1 MGAIFEPEKYN
12 ERKGIM
18 NLTRNQEKVLASQK
32 HLSITANA
40 GSGKTTVLIEKYIRV
55 LDEIVKGYSLDKI
68 ADAVKSVV
76 VITFT
81 EKAASELKERVTLA
95 IERRI
100 ENARAERRWEDLKKL
115 EEVRDAMPSAI
126 VGTIHSFCAR
136 ILREFAVTAGVD
148 ANFEILEGAERN
160 QAIGLIIERKIKDVF
175 KREDEKAKKLFE
187 IVKKLKIG
195 AFYSLVEDMISS
207 REIIEKIK
215 RDIYSKGDDEIISYW
230 QGKIFKYVEDVFKG
244 SQMVKVL
251 RGLVG
256 HIFAGDEKAI
266 IAGLFESSLQS
277 GDVSRAYRYFC
288 DFVGDI
294 FTVKGELSSKYKKEI
309 ERKPEQVQRQIYKEI
324 ELVRKVFWDIKDLNL
339 DTFDL
344 YLDDHRQYVEYAR
357 LLLSL
362 YDEINDEYEN
372 FKIMNGYLDFE
383 DLQLKVSKLLDVQ
396 EVQDELAQRFR
407 YIMIDEYQ
415 DTNYL
420 QYEIVKKLIGDFS
433 GRTKLFVVGD
443 EKQSIYGFRGSNVEV
458 FDITANEICLSGDG
472 EKIMLDESFRLL
484 RGIAGFVNVVF
495 EKIMGERISIYEVSY
510 SPIVVGRDVDD
521 DGRVEILL
529 VKDEDERGDEGRLKE
544 ARFVA
549 KRILALLQ
557 DESAYVYRD
566 GVRQGIKP
574 RDIAVLIRNRNILKP
589 IESAFIELG
598 IPYIVSSGIG
608 FYQTQEIYDFI
619 NYLKFLVNTNDDVAL
634 VGILRSPFFGIS
646 DVEIFRVSVYG
657 RGESFWDKVR
667 SFATRVDEPLP
678 SEGLKRA
685 VNLLEEDLKVANK
698 VSIPSLIQR
707 IILNTSYNGSVLPMR
722 RGEQIV
728 ANVQKLIDV
737 AREFESRGLNNLYDF
752 VEQLRV
758 LSGEYFREGQASVEP
773 GIDAVQI
780 MTIHAAK
787 GLEFP
792 VVVLPFLGEEV
803 KKKKGRNFNFDV
815 DYGIGFNYEEVKN
828 LPISVVHRL
837 IREHKEIAEEK
848 RVLYVGMTR
857 ARDVLILSGVYDEG
871 SKETYLNWILNAL
884 DIKGKED
891 IINDFEVET
900 KLMFKGKTEPQDY
913 NVKVKIFRYG
923 CDFVED
929 VFYSPGVRVDVGI
942 DEGKIFIK
950 PLESKPYGEF
960 FSATQLQ
967 TFALCPMKFYLK
979 FRLGL
984 PEPKREFVF
993 DEVFEDITALPY
1005 EDDFK
1010 DEIVGTVKGRIVHQ
1024 VLEKLKVGIDD
1035 GRLIELVR
1043 SVIYQNGIS
1052 SEKKSK
1058 ALEEFVFDEVK
1069 RVLNSGFGRR
1079 IFSADEHHSEYG
1091 ISMKFGDSYL
1101 MGRIDRM
1108 YKVDGQWEIVDFKTD
1123 DVSIVEIQEKR
1134 VEYEVQL
1141 GVYAYLLSRIYPHQ
1155 ESFRSYILFTKFPDS
1170 PIEVLHTYETLGEFK
1185 VKIEDMISQIKRID
1199 LDVRSSISS
1208 DFKEHCKIC
1217 GYFVNGRC
1225 IGREL

>member
-1 MGAIFEPEKYN
+1 
-12 ERKGIM
+12 M
-18 NLTRNQEKVLASQK
+18 NLTRNQEKVLESQK

-55 LDEIVKGYSLDKI
+55 LDDIVKGFSLEKI

-95 IERRI
+95 IERRV
-100 ENARAERRWEDLKKL
+100 EVARAERKWTELKKL

-126 VGTIHSFCAR
+126 IGTIHSFCAR

-160 QAIGLIIERKIKDVF
+160 QVIDVIIDKKIKDVF
-175 KREDEKAKKLFE
+175 RRDDERSRKLFE

-195 AFYSLVEDMISS
+195 AFYSLIEDMISS

-215 RDIYSKGDDEIISYW
+215 RDIYSKSDDEIIHFW
-230 QGKIFKYVEDVFKG
+230 REKIFKYVENVFKG
-244 SQMVKVL
+244 SQMIKVL

-256 HIFAGDEKAI
+256 HIFSDDGKAI
-266 IAGLFESSLQS
+266 IAGQFESSLQNGDIS
-277 GDVSRAYRYFC
+277 GAYRYFC
-288 DFVGDI
+288 EFVNGI
-294 FTVKGELSSKYKKEI
+294 FTSKGEVASKLRKEI
-309 ERKPEQVQRQIYKEI
+309 ERKPGQVQRQIYKEL
-324 ELVRKVFWDIKDLNL
+324 ELVGKVYGDIGGLNL
-339 DTFDL
+339 DTFDS
-344 YLDDHRQYVEYAR
+344 YLDAHKQYVEYAR

-362 YDEINDEYEN
+362 YDEINSEYEN
-372 FKIMNGYLDFE
+372 FKITNGYLDFE
-383 DLQLKVSKLLDVQ
+383 DLQLKVSKLLDVP
-396 EVQDELAQRFR
+396 EVQDELARRFR

-420 QYEIVKKLIGDFS
+420 QYEIVRKLIGDFS
-433 GRTKLFVVGD
+433 GKAKLFVVGD

-458 FDITANEICLSGDG
+458 FDITANEICISGEG

-510 SPIVVGRDVDD
+510 NPIVVGRDIDD
-521 DGRVEILL
+521 DGMVELL
-529 VKDEDERGDEGRLKE
+529 LIKDEDEKGDEGRLKE

-557 DESAYVYRD
+557 DESAYVYKD
-566 GVRQGIKP
+566 GVRQRVRP

-589 IESAFIELG
+589 IESAFIEFG

-619 NYLKFLVNTNDDVAL
+619 NYLKFLVNTSDDVAL

-657 RGESFWDKVR
+657 GGESFWERVK
-667 SFATRVDEPLP
+667 SFVSRVEEPLP

-685 VNLLEEDLKVANK
+685 VNLLEEDLKVANR

-728 ANVQKLIDV
+728 ANIQKLIDV

-752 VEQLRV
+752 VEQLRI
-758 LSGEYFREGQASVEP
+758 LSGEYFREGQANVEP

-837 IREHKEIAEEK
+837 IREHKEMAEEK

-857 ARDVLILSGVYDEG
+857 ARDILILSGVYSQT

-884 DIKGKED
+884 DIRGKED
-891 IINDFEVET
+891 IVNDFEVKT
-900 KLMFKGKTEPQDY
+900 KLMFKDKAEPRDY
-913 NVKVKIFRYG
+913 NVKVKIFRQG
-923 CDFVED
+923 RDFVED
-929 VFYSPGVRVDVGI
+929 VFYSPGVKVDVGI

-950 PLESKPYGEF
+950 PLESRPYGEF
-960 FSATQLQ
+960 FTATQLQ
-967 TFALCPMKFYLK
+967 TFALCPMRFYLK

-984 PEPKREFVF
+984 PEPKREFISA
-993 DEVFEDITALPY
+993 EEFEDITTPSY
-1005 EDDFK
+1005 DDDFK
-1010 DEIVGTVKGRIVHQ
+1010 DEIIGTVKGRIVHQ
-1024 VLEKLKVGIDD
+1024 VLERLKVEFDD
-1035 GRLIELVR
+1035 DRLMELVR

-1052 SEKKSK
+1052 NERKSK
-1058 ALEEFVFDEVK
+1058 VLEGFVFGEVK
-1069 RVLNSGFGRR
+1069 GVLESSFGRR

-1091 ISMKFGDSYL
+1091 ISMKLGDSYL

-1123 DVSIVEIQEKR
+1123 DIGVEEIQKKR

-1141 GVYAYLLSRIYPHQ
+1141 GVYAYLLSRVYPQQ
-1155 ESFRSYILFTKFPDS
+1155 ESFRSYILFTKFPDL
-1170 PIEVLHTYETLGEFK
+1170 PVEVSHTHETLEEFRVK
-1185 VKIEDMISQIKRID
+1185 VERMISEIKKID
-1199 LDVRSSISS
+1199 LDARSSISS
-1208 DFKEHCKIC
+1208 EFKEYCKVC
-1217 GYFVNGRC
+1217 GYFINGKC

>member
-12 ERKGIM
+12 ERKGLM

-230 QGKIFKYVEDVFKG
+230 RGKIFKYVEDVFKG

-256 HIFAGDEKAI
+256 HIFAGDEKTI
-266 IAGLFESSLQS
+266 IAGQFESSLQS

-294 FTVKGELSSKYKKEI
+294 FTFKGELSSKYKKEI
-309 ERKPEQVQRQIYKEI
+309 GRKPEQVQRQIYKEI

-339 DTFDL
+339 DTFDS

-383 DLQLKVSKLLDVQ
+383 DLQLKVSKLLDVP

-433 GRTKLFVVGD
+433 GGTKLFVVGD

-484 RGIAGFVNVVF
+484 RGVAGFVNVVF
-495 EKIMGERISIYEVSY
+495 EKIMGERI
-510 SPIVVGRDVDD
+510 
-521 DGRVEILL
+521 
-529 VKDEDERGDEGRLKE
+529 
-544 ARFVA
+544 
-549 KRILALLQ
+549 
-557 DESAYVYRD
+557 
-566 GVRQGIKP
+566 
-574 RDIAVLIRNRNILKP
+574 
-589 IESAFIELG
+589 
-598 IPYIVSSGIG
+598 
-608 FYQTQEIYDFI
+608 
-619 NYLKFLVNTNDDVAL
+619 
-634 VGILRSPFFGIS
+634 
-646 DVEIFRVSVYG
+646 
-657 RGESFWDKVR
+657 
-667 SFATRVDEPLP
+667 
-678 SEGLKRA
+678 
-685 VNLLEEDLKVANK
+685 
-698 VSIPSLIQR
+698 
-707 IILNTSYNGSVLPMR
+707 
-722 RGEQIV
+722 
-728 ANVQKLIDV
+728 
-737 AREFESRGLNNLYDF
+737 
-752 VEQLRV
+752 
-758 LSGEYFREGQASVEP
+758 
-773 GIDAVQI
+773 
-780 MTIHAAK
+780 
-787 GLEFP
+787 
-792 VVVLPFLGEEV
+792 
-803 KKKKGRNFNFDV
+803 
-815 DYGIGFNYEEVKN
+815 
-828 LPISVVHRL
+828 
-837 IREHKEIAEEK
+837 
-848 RVLYVGMTR
+848 
-857 ARDVLILSGVYDEG
+857 
-871 SKETYLNWILNAL
+871 
-884 DIKGKED
+884 
-891 IINDFEVET
+891 
-900 KLMFKGKTEPQDY
+900 MFKW
-913 NVKVKIFRYG
+913 R
-923 CDFVED
+923 
-929 VFYSPGVRVDVGI
+929 
-942 DEGKIFIK
+942 
-950 PLESKPYGEF
+950 
-960 FSATQLQ
+960 
-967 TFALCPMKFYLK
+967 
-979 FRLGL
+979 
-984 PEPKREFVF
+984 
-993 DEVFEDITALPY
+993 
-1005 EDDFK
+1005 
-1010 DEIVGTVKGRIVHQ
+1010 
-1024 VLEKLKVGIDD
+1024 
-1035 GRLIELVR
+1035 
-1043 SVIYQNGIS
+1043 
-1052 SEKKSK
+1052 
-1058 ALEEFVFDEVK
+1058 
-1069 RVLNSGFGRR
+1069 
-1079 IFSADEHHSEYG
+1079 
-1091 ISMKFGDSYL
+1091 
-1101 MGRIDRM
+1101 
-1108 YKVDGQWEIVDFKTD
+1108 W
-1123 DVSIVEIQEKR
+1123 
-1134 VEYEVQL
+1134 
-1141 GVYAYLLSRIYPHQ
+1141 
-1155 ESFRSYILFTKFPDS
+1155 
-1170 PIEVLHTYETLGEFK
+1170 
-1185 VKIEDMISQIKRID
+1185 
-1199 LDVRSSISS
+1199 
-1208 DFKEHCKIC
+1208 
-1217 GYFVNGRC
+1217 
-1225 IGREL
+1225 